1 MRFLSQ
7 AVVPIPA
14 ALRAGL
20 TDGYKWHRAIW
31 EAFPG
36 RPEATR
42 EFLFRADRRG
52 RDFRVLLLSPEAPAS
67 KGVFVWQTKQIADSF
82 LAHEAYRFSLKAN
95 PTMRR
100 KSDGRRLAIYDEPR
114 LREWLTRKAAASGFA
129 VESETLIVGA
139 PIAEMFIKD
148 GRAGK
153 HVTVDFKGVLQV
165 QDRDIFTRT
174 FQTGIGSAK
183 GFGYGL
189 LMLQPIRK

>member
-7 AVVPIPA
+7 AVVPIAA

-36 RPEATR
+36 RPEAVR

-52 RDFRVLLLSPEAPAS
+52 RDFRVLLLSPEAPAP
-67 KGVFVWQTKQIADSF
+67 KGVLVWQTKQVGESL
-82 LAHEAYRFSLKAN
+82 LAHDIYRFSLKAN

-114 LREWLTRKAAASGFA
+114 LREWLMRKAAALGFT
-129 VESETLIVGA
+129 VKSETLIVGA
-139 PIAEMFIKD
+139 PIAEMFVKD

-165 QDRDIFTRT
+165 QDRDVFIRT